1 MARKGAT
8 GDEGSGRE
16 GKTRADADDD
26 ASRGDGD
33 AEAPSTFAS
42 RTTNEKVGPPP
53 SALAGVAIDEK
64 GLRRVNSWFM
74 SGDGYDS
81 QASVVSEGSFS
92 GRRRIMEDK
101 RKEFGPTEALKNRL
115 TFRGGS
121 KEKGF
126 RSDTFGSKRL
136 DEESRQNLR
145 MMLCHPA
152 SRYARNWTAM
162 VNFLVL
168 VVAFTEPATLAFRAE
183 RSRRGQLS
191 WNEALEISFAVIF
204 IVDIFINFFRP
215 VDKYGR
221 LLWDMRVIAVRYFKG
236 WFWVDILSALP
247 LDLMFLGTAAPGS
260 PGARILSLLGLLRL
274 LRLYRIKRMM
284 SELEGDPN
292 LPYLSLLGVKF
303 ALLIALA
310 SHWSACTLFYLARLQ
325 SFDEDTWVF
334 ATDPDLPMKAFRD
347 QYTTSL
353 YWATVTLTTVGY
365 GDISPVSN
373 LERGWTMV
381 IMIINMGVTAY
392 ILGNVTQ
399 LVTKEDST
407 IMDFRD
413 NTSAL
418 QRFMRRN
425 DIPAEIRAKINAHI
439 SLEYEMRCRDDEE
452 VLNFCPPTIQS
463 ELRHAIYQDYI
474 NECRVFRRVSDVFIQ
489 HFLEC
494 IKVEYF
500 HSGTLL
506 TSKGLDANSMFY
518 LCLGKVDIVN
528 ERYIEEPTLANKIQ
542 TLSPGEWVNI
552 CSVICDRTCFHT
564 SVVQSTCK
572 VLVVS
577 GSKLQSVLSRFP
589 RDTKQILRTLKSVY
603 ELELSTTV
611 GLKESDF
618 NTLYMN
624 FVQALNQKS
633 TELSESELHKLNVAA
648 MTGDTTS
655 VELALLDEAQNAHLA
670 DGAGKTLLMMA
681 VENKQIDVVKLLLK
695 HGSDPNV
702 LTKAGYSSMASA
714 VSVGSLPLVKILQA
728 SGGMY
733 AAPDEHTVL
742 HSAVAQDQVQ
752 RIKLLLA
759 AGVHVNNQD
768 YQGSTALHVA
778 ARMGSNRIIRTLLES
793 GCEDNIHD
801 KDGRLAEDIARIAG
815 NPGSMKLFKELK
827 AVRRAQSGI
836 EDKSNVPLSP

>member
-1 MARKGAT
+1 MKMAR
-8 GDEGSGRE
+8 R
-16 GKTRADADDD
+16 DADDD
-26 ASRGDGD
+26 ARRGDGD
-33 AEAPSTFAS
+33 AGAPSGFAS
-42 RTTNEKVGPPP
+42 RTTNEKTEP
-53 SALAGVAIDEK
+53 SLASPGVAIDEK

-74 SGDGYDS
+74 AGDGYDS
-81 QASVVSEGSFS
+81 QASVQSEGSWS
-92 GRRRIMEDK
+92 ARRRIVEAK
-101 RKEFGPTEALKNRL
+101 RKEFGPTQALQNRL
-115 TFRGGS
+115 TFKDQFNDR
-121 KEKGF
+121 GF

-136 DEESRQNLR
+136 DDESRQNFR
-145 MMLCHPA
+145 MMMCHPA
-152 SRYARNWTAM
+152 SKYARVWTTM
-162 VNFLVL
+162 VNFFVL
-168 VVAFTEPATLAFRAE
+168 VVAFTEPATLAFRTE
-183 RSRRGQLS
+183 RSRDSALS
-191 WNEALEISFAVIF
+191 WNEALEIVFAIIF

-215 VDKYGR
+215 VDKYGK
-221 LLWDMRVIAVRYFKG
+221 LLWDMRLIAIRYFKG

-247 LDLMFLGTAAPGS
+247 LDLMFLRATAPGS
-260 PGARILSLLGLLRL
+260 IGARILSLLGLLRL

-284 SELEGDPN
+284 SELEGNPN
-292 LPYLSLLGVKF
+292 LPYLSFVAVKF

-334 ATDPDLPMKAFRD
+334 ATDPDLPIKSFRD

-373 LERGWTMV
+373 LERGWAML
-381 IMIINMGVTAY
+381 IMIVNMGVTAY

-413 NTSAL
+413 HTSAL

-425 DIPAEIRAKINAHI
+425 NIPAEIRAKINAHI

-452 VLNFCPPTIQS
+452 VLDFCPPTIRS

-474 NECRVFRRVSDVFIQ
+474 NECRIFRRVSDVFIQ
-489 HFLEC
+489 HLLEC
-494 IKVEYF
+494 IKVAYF

-528 ERYIEEPTLANKIQ
+528 EYYVEEPTLANKIQ
-542 TLSPGEWVNI
+542 TLSPGEWINI
-552 CSVICDRTCFHT
+552 CSVVCDRTCFYT

-577 GSKLQSVLSRFP
+577 ASKLQSVLSRFP
-589 RDTKQILRTLKSVY
+589 RDSKQILRTLKSVY
-603 ELELSTTV
+603 ELELASA
-611 GLKESDF
+611 GGSKESD
-618 NTLYMN
+618 TSALYTN
-624 FVQALNQKS
+624 FVRALNEKR

-648 MTGDTTS
+648 VTGDTT
-655 VELALLDEAQNAHLA
+655 VMELALLDEVQNAHLA
-670 DGAGKTLLMMA
+670 DSAGKTLLMVA

-695 HGSDPNV
+695 HGADPNAV
-702 LTKAGYSSMASA
+702 TKAGHSPMAFA
-714 VSVGSLPLVKILQA
+714 VSVGSLPMVKVLQA
-728 SGGMY
+728 SGGVY
-733 AAPDEHTVL
+733 TAPDEHTVL
-742 HSAVAQDQVQ
+742 HSAVSLDQVQ

-759 AGVHVNNQD
+759 AGVHVSNQD

-778 ARMGSNRIIRTLLES
+778 ARMGSNRVIRTLLEF
-793 GCEDNIHD
+793 GCEDNIPD
-801 KDGRLAEDIARIAG
+801 KDGRLAEEVARIAG

-827 AVRRAQSGI
+827 ALRRAQSGI
-836 EDKSNVPLSP
+836 EDASNVPLSP